1 MSIHDKIF
9 DIQDIDSTIDD
20 LSQGAL
26 FNWSNSRFKK
36 YPLLSSKAKGKVG
49 EHYVEGYMKH
59 RFKSTVYPSDNTD
72 YDRIIDG
79 KKVEIKFGLAT

>member
-9 DIQDIDSTIDD
+9 DIQDIDPTIED

-26 FNWSNSRFKK
+26 FNWENSKFKK

-59 RFKSTVYPSDNTD
+59 LFKSTVSPPEHTD
-72 YDRIIDG
+72 
-79 KKVEIKFGLAT
+79 